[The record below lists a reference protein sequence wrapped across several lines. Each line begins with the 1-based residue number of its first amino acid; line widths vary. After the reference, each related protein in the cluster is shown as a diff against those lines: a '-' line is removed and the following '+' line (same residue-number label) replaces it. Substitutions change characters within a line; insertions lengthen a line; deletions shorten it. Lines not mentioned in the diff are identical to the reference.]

1 MKQIFVPM
9 KAAQQI
15 FVVLFCLVKTKQIR
29 TNKYYNR
36 GEGDM
41 QEVPVKRALLAC
53 PEHDQT
59 NTRKARVC
67 YTCYDST
74 LFELIAS
81 SCV

>member
-1 MKQIFVPM
+1 
-9 KAAQQI
+9 
-15 FVVLFCLVKTKQIR
+15 
-29 TNKYYNR
+29 
-36 GEGDM
+36 M

>member
-1 MKQIFVPM
+1 MKS
-9 KAAQQI
+9 AQQI

-29 TNKYYNR
+29 DKNNYNR

-59 NTRKARVC
+59 NTRFARVC

-81 SCV
+81 GCF